1 MYNNQNFFFLLC
13 IELTS
18 VQFKN
23 EIYAYGLLFT
33 FNVFDDVYFMSFIQ
47 GLC

>member
-1 MYNNQNFFFLLC
+1 MYNNQNFFLLY

-18 VQFKN
+18 VQYKN